1 MDLPKTHDQLERE
14 KQIVAEAALGWVRTG
29 MTVGLGTGT
38 TARYFIGFLGEQVRR
53 GTLQVTAVASSR
65 ESEEAAR
72 QAGLTLT
79 EPRRG
84 LRLDITIDGADEI
97 APDMSLIKGGGGALL
112 REKVLAQAARYFLVM
127 GDSSKRVQ
135 RLGVFP
141 LPVEVIP
148 FAAPW
153 VMDRLQSLG
162 APDLAIRMA
171 RSGEPYLTDQR
182 NYVVDGHFGAI
193 LDPRAL
199 AAQLKGIPGIVEH
212 GLFLPGGIPDRAEA
226 ALVCT
231 GLDIMVL
238 RPGRPAVGLSAL
250 RAEGKEAGTS
260 IKPA

>member
-1 MDLPKTHDQLERE
+1 MNLPKTHDQLERE
-14 KQIVAEAALGWVRTG
+14 KQVVAQAAVGWVRTG

-53 GTLQVTAVASSR
+53 DALQLSTVASSS

-97 APDMSLIKGGGGALL
+97 APDLSLIKGGGGALL
-112 REKVLAQAARYFLVM
+112 REKVLAQAARYFLVI

-153 VMDRLQSLG
+153 VADRLQGLG
-162 APDLAIRMA
+162 VPDPAVRMG
-171 RSGEPYLTDQR
+171 RPGEPYLTDQR
-182 NYVVDGHFGAI
+182 NYIIDCHFGAI
-193 LDPRAL
+193 DDPAAL
-199 AAQLKGIPGIVEH
+199 AARLKEIPGVVEH
-212 GLFLPGGIPDRAEA
+212 GLFLPGVVPDRTEA

-231 GLDIMVL
+231 GLDVMVL
-238 RPGRPAVGLSAL
+238 RPGMPATSLSDL
-250 RAEGKEAGTS
+250 
-260 IKPA
+260 